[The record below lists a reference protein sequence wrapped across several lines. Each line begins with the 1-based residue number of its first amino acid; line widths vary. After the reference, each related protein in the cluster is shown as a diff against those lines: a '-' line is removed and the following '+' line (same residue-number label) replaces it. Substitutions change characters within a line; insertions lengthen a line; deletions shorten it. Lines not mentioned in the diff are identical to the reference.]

1 MFPQTD
7 QSTAH
12 RLSGPRVLDAD
23 QGVRVEHAHRA
34 RSDVD
39 RLALMAHWSPGR
51 DQSRSVSRLVVEL
64 QRAGYLVVLCS
75 TSPADGPLQFHPDEP
90 VDPAEITV
98 IRRWNTGYDFGSW
111 AVAMDHASEHLGA
124 DKVLVVNDSLVGPFA
139 SLREIIADFE
149 TTAADVWGLVE
160 NDQFVSHLQS
170 YFRGFRY
177 GVLQEPPLAEFWR
190 DIRVIDDKLEL
201 IAEYEF
207 GFTALLEEH
216 HFTAECFV
224 HHREVVRNGLNPT
237 AAGWRALMERGVPFV
252 KRENFRPDNPYL
264 SDAHLIPGAVRE
276 LYGVDV
282 FAWL

>member
-1 MFPQTD
+1 MTGIE
-7 QSTAH
+7 AE
-12 RLSGPRVLDAD
+12 RRILGPRVLDAD
-23 QGVRVEHAHRA
+23 QDVRVEHAHIA
-34 RSDVD
+34 RPVVD
-39 RLALMAHWSPGR
+39 RLALVAHWSPGPA
-51 DQSRSVSRLVVEL
+51 QNRSVSRLVVEL

-75 TSPADGPLQFHPDEP
+75 TSPAEGPLEFHPEEP
-90 VDPAEITV
+90 VEPDDLTV
-98 IRRWNTGYDFGSW
+98 IRRTNTGYDFGSW
-111 AVAMDHASEHLGA
+111 AVAVDHVSEHLGA

-139 SLREIIADFE
+139 PLDEIIADFE
-149 TTAADVWGLVE
+149 QTGADVWGLVE

-170 YFRGFRY
+170 YFRGFRH
-177 GVLQEPPLAEFWR
+177 GVLEEQPLREFWR

-201 IAEYEF
+201 IAAYEF
-207 GFTALLEEH
+207 GFSALLQQH
-216 HFTAECFV
+216 HFTTECFV

-282 FAWL
+282 LAWL